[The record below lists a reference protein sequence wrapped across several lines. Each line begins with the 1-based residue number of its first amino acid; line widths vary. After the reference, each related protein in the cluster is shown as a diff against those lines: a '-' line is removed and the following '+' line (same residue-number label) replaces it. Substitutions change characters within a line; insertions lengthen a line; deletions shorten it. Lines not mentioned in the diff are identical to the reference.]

1 MKQLVTTFDGNLY
14 EGKLS
19 KRVQFS
25 VLKKIGK
32 HTTEYDVEGDSG
44 FTLYHLPYYWK
55 LENEWKEGEWI
66 EADMEPRDEADKWV
80 KSLVPWASLV
90 GHISLGWVV
99 SIPFPIYYLP
109 DREVFQVGSN
119 QRHDTASID

>member
-14 EGKLS
+14 DGKLS
-19 KRVQFS
+19 RDAQFS
-25 VLKKIGK
+25 VLQNIGK
-32 HTTEYDVEGDSG
+32 HTTLYDVEGDSG

-80 KSLVPWASLV
+80 KSLCPWASLV
-90 GHISLGWVV
+90 GHISLGGVV
-99 SIPFPIYYLP
+99 SIPFPIYP
-109 DREVFQVGSN
+109 ESESVGWVA
-119 QRHDTASID
+119 TPVGEEE